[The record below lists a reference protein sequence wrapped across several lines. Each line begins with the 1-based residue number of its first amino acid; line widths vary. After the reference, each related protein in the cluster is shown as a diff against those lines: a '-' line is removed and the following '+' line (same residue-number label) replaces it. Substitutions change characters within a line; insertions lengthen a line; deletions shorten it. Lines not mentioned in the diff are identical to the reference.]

1 MSESISVCLLG
12 YPCAEIVS
20 PGPDRGEEVLCDASE
35 RAVRSHQVCDSCE
48 SCDQKYDEHGQD
60 AVSENFLL
68 RRPAESLLVTFSP
81 AFKAMRDNILEY
93 SHRADYRAVNSAERM
108 VIRIKTTTTVTLRA
122 RTAGRNWIFA
132 SQPNRRVDRPE
143 KSTNSNVHSMNTI
156 LAVMMRIFL
165 TYTSSI

>member
-1 MSESISVCLLG
+1 MSESVSACLLG

-20 PGPDRGEEVLCDASE
+20 PGPDRGKEVLCDASE
-35 RAVRSHQVCDSCE
+35 RTVRSHQVSDGGE

-93 SHRADYRAVNSAERM
+93 SHRADYRAVNSAEKDGNQYQDCHDSHVERQDC
-108 VIRIKTTTTVTLRA
+108 RKELDFCQPTEQ
-122 RTAGRNWIFA
+122 AGGQA
-132 SQPNRRVDRPE
+132 
-143 KSTNSNVHSMNTI
+143 
-156 LAVMMRIFL
+156 
-165 TYTSSI
+165 